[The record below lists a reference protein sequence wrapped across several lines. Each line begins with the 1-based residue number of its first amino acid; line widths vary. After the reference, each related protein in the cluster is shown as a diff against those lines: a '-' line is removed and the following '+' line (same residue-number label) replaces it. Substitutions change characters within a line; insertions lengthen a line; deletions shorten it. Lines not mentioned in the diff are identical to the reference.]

1 MTGTSVVCTQQ
12 QHPSEKVRAEARE
25 GGKVFAWDLPSRA
38 RTGKTETNGN
48 WGEYGRTGG
57 KKRSLRHLGWWEIKM
72 FKLASCPSASQK
84 VQSLV
89 KMLSRRSDPHV
100 VKSGERVI
108 SQTRTMESDVKSS
121 PEECFLL

>member
-1 MTGTSVVCTQQ
+1 MVCTQQ

-25 GGKVFAWDLPSRA
+25 GGKVFAWGLPCRA
-38 RTGKTETNGN
+38 RTGKRETNGI
-48 WGEYGRTGG
+48 WGEYGKTGG
-57 KKRSLRHLGWWEIKM
+57 KKRSLRHLSQGWWEIKM
-72 FKLASCPSASQK
+72 FKLASRPGASQK